1 MSDYNKSTNFAAKD
15 NLSDADPGK
24 IIKGSELDQEFNQ
37 IVTAVNSKAN
47 ISSPALSGAPTAP
60 TASIGTNSTQLATT
74 EFVQS
79 AVDVARTYTNLQSF
93 KDTAF
98 NLVDNTD
105 TTKKVALELN
115 GLTTATT
122 RTLTVADKSGTIA
135 LTSDL
140 TSIDPLNAN
149 TNSYVSGSYSVTSS
163 ATITITATNTFSA
176 NQRVYI
182 TFTNTSGTSLT
193 SGEFTIVSATGS
205 NFVITYGSSVTS
217 TGTIIAARYGYSAI
231 ATPTEVTTGTDN
243 LKFIT
248 PSNLK
253 SRLLTQGTE
262 KAWNWNSLT
271 TNTSLDVTGIPSWVK
286 RITILVNGISTTGTN
301 DFLLQLGTTS
311 SYEITGYVGTSAKYA
326 NGNTTSIGTM
336 NSAGF
341 NSESIAAS
349 LNYGSFILTNISGN
363 TWVVSATISRG
374 NTVMYVITGSKS
386 LSGTLDRIRYTTVG
400 ATDTFDAGTMNIL
413 YE

>member
-24 IIKGSELDQEFNQ
+24 IIKGSEFDQEFNQ
-37 IVTAVNSKAN
+37 LVTAVNSKAN
-47 ISSPALSGAPTAP
+47 ISSPALSGTPTAP

-79 AVDVARTYTNLQSF
+79 AVDVARTYSNLQTF

-105 TTKKVALELN
+105 TTKKVALELS

-140 TSIDPLNAN
+140 TSIDPLNADS
-149 TNSYVSGSYSVTSS
+149 NSYVSGSYSVTSS

-176 NQRVYI
+176 NQKVYI

-193 SGEFTIVSATGS
+193 SGQFTIVSATGS

-217 TGTIIAARYGYSAI
+217 TGTMIAARYGYPAI

-248 PSNLK
+248 PSSLK
-253 SRLLTQGTE
+253 GRLLTQGTQI
-262 KAWNWNSLT
+262 SPT
-271 TNTSLDVTGIPSWVK
+271 TANADFTGIPSWVK
-286 RITILVNGISTTGTN
+286 RVTILINGVSSSGTN
-301 DFLLQLGTTS
+301 DFLLQLGTSAGVETS
-311 SYEITGYVGTSAKYA
+311 GYVGVSAKYA
-326 NGNTTSIGTM
+326 NGNTTSIGAV

-341 NSESIAAS
+341 NNDSIAAS
-349 LNYGSFILTNISGN
+349 LNYGSFVLTNISGN
-363 TWVVSATISRG
+363 TWMVSATISRG
-374 NTVMYVITGSKS
+374 NSVMYVITGSKT